1 MRFLHTQMA
10 WEVDLVETRPTLGF
24 SVVTETAPTAN
35 RVGLSDRLIP
45 IFAAPVFYL
54 RLIDAPGTLIQRVLR
69 EGSKGEGYESLVTQG
84 ALQ

>member
-1 MRFLHTQMA
+1 MA
-10 WEVDLVETRPTLGF
+10 CAIDAVRAMDFGQK
-24 SVVTETAPTAN
+24 AN

-69 EGSKGEGYESLVTQG
+69 EGSKGEGYESLVTRG